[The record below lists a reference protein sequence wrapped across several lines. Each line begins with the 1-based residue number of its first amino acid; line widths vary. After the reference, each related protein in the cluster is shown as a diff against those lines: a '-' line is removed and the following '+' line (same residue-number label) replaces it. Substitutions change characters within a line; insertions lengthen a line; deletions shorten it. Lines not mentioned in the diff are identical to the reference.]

1 MGISNMGMD
10 LEKRFPKKKCFQKK
24 NLSKK
29 KRDNLNLQ
37 RGDKIAVLMR
47 KDKIFN
53 RRRIDWLS
61 SFVGKNKHQ
70 TY

>member
-10 LEKRFPKKKCFQKK
+10 LEKRFPKKNVSKK